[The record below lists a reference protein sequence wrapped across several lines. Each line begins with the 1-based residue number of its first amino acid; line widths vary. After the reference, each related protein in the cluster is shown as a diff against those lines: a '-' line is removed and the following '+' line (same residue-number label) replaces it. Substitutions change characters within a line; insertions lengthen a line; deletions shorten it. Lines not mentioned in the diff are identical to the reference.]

1 MTPLSQRSR
10 DWLIVIGTNL
20 TAACWLFW
28 HARGEISG
36 ETTLIATPIVFVI
49 LNAVVL
55 RSIRGKNRRLQLT
68 TPTSLVVTAI
78 TLALVASAGLW
89 GDLHRDLDFSQAIL
103 DEAVSS
109 EPISDI
115 KPESR
120 AILVQLLRKR
130 LQNSREYN
138 ADASRFTPITP
149 ALYSAESFENEN
161 VIQSVKSQVKAAASR
176 DITYSNRQQEAMND
190 FRTKM
195 SKADPAYLES
205 FEAQRKSVD
214 DEYAKA
220 SSQIAEWLEATVG
233 LYDFAAAKH
242 KTIKLKGHDLVF
254 LDSATKATFEDKKK
268 HSTDLLDEIRATEK
282 RQEERQRKALPDG
295 KLSKLG
301 LRGN

>member
-20 TAACWLFW
+20 SAACWLFW